1 MMNSARF
8 KTVLNGLLVLALVL
22 GLGAC
27 ADKGR
32 KAVGIMDNPLH
43 HYNSGMKFVD
53 EGKLDEAM
61 HSFEKALE
69 LNPKYGPGIAGKGLV
84 MAMRGDKKGVD
95 LIEDG
100 LDEAKNDQEKLL
112 CLIPEMRAYIALAK
126 QEIMDREDMVDDCES
141 AFKKGKKID
150 EKNQAIHFWMG
161 EAYLQG
167 LDFPKS
173 QMMFAEAK
181 SIGGDLNRK
190 VEERWEFVQKAVRAA
205 PVSMVGKRIALVDE
219 LTRADM
225 AGLLVEELDVKRFY
239 EVVDDKPAGFEPPK
253 GIQMTMAD
261 LYQKLGTQDVANHPL
276 RGDIEQVIELGVEG
290 LQPYPDHT
298 FRPQEPMTKAE
309 IALLYQGI
317 IIRATGKT
325 DLATEYIGE
334 KSRIADIGSDN
345 YAFNAAMVSISKGL
359 LSLDMRTNKF
369 NPHQYVTGVD
379 ALLSIQRLKNELS
392 VF

>member
-1 MMNSARF
+1 MKSVFFR
-8 KTVLNGLLVLALVL
+8 TPLYVLAVVALVL
-22 GLGAC
+22 GLSAC

-32 KAVGIMDNPLH
+32 KAVGIMDSPEH

-53 EGKLDEAM
+53 EGELDKAM
-61 HSFEKALE
+61 NEFNTALE
-69 LNPKYGPGIAGKGLV
+69 LRPEYGPGMAGKGLV
-84 MAMRGDKKGVD
+84 MAMKGDKEGLE
-95 LIEDG
+95 LIDDG
-100 LDEAKNDQEKLL
+100 RGEAEGDKEELQ
-112 CLIPEMRAYIALAK
+112 CIIPEMRAYIALAR
-126 QEIMDREDMVDDCES
+126 QEIIDREDMVDDCES
-141 AFKKGKKID
+141 AFDDGKDID
-150 EKNQAIHFWMG
+150 EQNQELYYWMG

-181 SIGGDLNRK
+181 SIGGPFDRK
-190 VEERWEFVQKAVRAA
+190 VEERWEFLQKAVRAA

-239 EVVDDKPAGFEPPK
+239 EEVDAQPEGFKAPK
-253 GIQMTMAD
+253 GTQMTMED

-298 FRPQEPMTKAE
+298 FRPNEPMTKAE

-317 IIRATGKT
+317 IIRATG
-325 DLATEYIGE
+325 DASLATEYIGDT
-334 KSRIADIGSDN
+334 SRISDVSSDN
-345 YAFNAAMVSISKGL
+345 YVFNAAMLCISKGL
-359 LSLDMRTNKF
+359 LNLDMRTNRF
-369 NPHQYVTGVD
+369 HPHDYVTGVD